1 MARTKKKV
9 LDNKCPRC
17 QAPIE
22 FNPKLG
28 LFKCEYC
35 DGEFKAEEL
44 KDMSSEEN
52 NISESSVE
60 YVNYNCPDCGAVII
74 TDENTAATFCV
85 YCGNTSIIKSR
96 LSGEFAPSKIIP
108 FKKTKED
115 AITAFK
121 GLKKGRRLIPKEFIN
136 EKNIEK
142 IMGVYIPF
150 WLFDVA
156 SSGEMDINATR
167 VSSWSSGDTH
177 YTKTDYY
184 DVERA
189 ASMKFYMVPVDGS
202 VRFDDDIM
210 NTIEPFDYKSLVPY
224 NHAYLSGFLA
234 EKYDVSKEDAYKS
247 AEARV
252 ENSVKDEMLSSAIG
266 YASKSITKSNIS
278 SSNQNCEYVML
289 PVYMV
294 NVKYKDKFYIFAMNG
309 ESGEFVGN
317 IPLDK
322 KKAFIMFAFV
332 FALIFIIILVISYI
346 IFVFGGINQ

>member
-1 MARTKKKV
+1 MARIEKKV
-9 LDNKCPRC
+9 LDNRCPRC

-28 LFKCEYC
+28 LFKCDYC
-35 DGEFKAEEL
+35 DGKFTAEEL
-44 KDMSSEEN
+44 KDMTTEEN
-52 NISESSVE
+52 KVTETSVE

-115 AITAFK
+115 AIAAFQ
-121 GLKKGRRLIPKEFIN
+121 GLKKGRHLIPKEFIN

-150 WLFDVA
+150 WLFDVT
-156 SSGEMDINATR
+156 STGDLQIDATR
-167 VSSWSSGDTH
+167 VNSWTSGDTH
-177 YTKTDYY
+177 YTKTDYFK
-184 DVERA
+184 VEREG
-189 ASMKFYMVPVDGS
+189 SMKFSKVPVDGS
-202 VRFDDDIM
+202 VRFEDDIM
-210 NTIEPFDYKSLVPY
+210 NTIEPFDYSSLVPY

-234 EKYDVSKEDAYKS
+234 ERYDVSKEDAYKS
-247 AEARV
+247 TEDRT
-252 ENSVKDEMLSSAIG
+252 VKFTKEEMLSSALG
-266 YASKSITKSNIS
+266 YASKVVTNCDIS
-278 SSNQNCEYVML
+278 LHNDNCEYVML

-322 KKAFIMFAFV
+322 KKAVIMSILLFIIIFV
-332 FALIFIIILVISYI
+332 FILVISYI
-346 IFVFGGINQ
+346 VFKFGGSN